1 MNLKLLSQLFS
12 VRDLRNGV
20 LGVLVVFGGL
30 GLLLVMVYANE
41 TGNNALTQISAVA
54 SLLFILLLLIF
65 IVPPLARNAGREASQ
80 LNLPVEFTM
89 GGAIMLGLIVIVGF
103 SAWNTRNNL
112 LFLILSLLTAAVFVG
127 FITGSSML
135 KKLDVK
141 MRFPET
147 IFAGE
152 ETSIL
157 VSLHNRK
164 RLLPSYSVVA
174 EVRGTERE
182 ESALAEELR
191 KALPK
196 RIAERL
202 SRPPILRR
210 ILNYFVYVPSRS
222 SVEEK
227 IGHIFEH
234 RGRFLIKDFELSTR
248 FPFGFFRHR
257 RRLPARETEL
267 IVFPKLADIDHE
279 IEDLILEAGRLVAN
293 RRGLGQ
299 DLLALRDYQ
308 PNDDLR
314 RIDWKATARTRTLT
328 VREFTAEDDKSYVVF
343 FDTRMLAEKG
353 EGLSLRQRI
362 EAEQSG
368 EGRARS
374 ERFERGVSIAA
385 AMLARFGEERA
396 EIRLVIDGV
405 DADGGFGTRHLYNCL
420 KRLAG
425 IDPNFLDVNNA
436 LVEWKVPESLE
447 GGLDE
452 THNFLVT
459 SLDYVPPP
467 EFSEKVRVIRY

>member
-89 GGAIMLGLIVIVGF
+89 GG
-103 SAWNTRNNL
+103 AWNTRNNL

-279 IEDLILEAGRLVAN
+279 IEDLILQAGRLVAN

-343 FDTRMLAEKG
+343 FDTRMLAEEG

-385 AMLARFGEERA
+385 AMLAR
-396 EIRLVIDGV
+396 
-405 DADGGFGTRHLYNCL
+405 
-420 KRLAG
+420 
-425 IDPNFLDVNNA
+425 